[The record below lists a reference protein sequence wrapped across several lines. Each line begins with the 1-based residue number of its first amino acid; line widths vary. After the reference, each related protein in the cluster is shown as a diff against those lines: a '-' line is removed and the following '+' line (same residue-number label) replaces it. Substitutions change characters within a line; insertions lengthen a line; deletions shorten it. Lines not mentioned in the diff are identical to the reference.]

1 MPLIRLNQI
10 EFSIGTQMLLDK
22 VSLTLE
28 KGDRLGLLGRNGAGK
43 STLLRILSGELLPE
57 DGERWVNP
65 NIQVTRLEQALP
77 DNLDLTTYEYV
88 ATGLADVGALL
99 SRFHSLAADGSA
111 EALKELSTIQDQL
124 EHADGWSLDQR
135 IARILD
141 QLDLTATETLST
153 LSGGWRRRVA
163 LARALVSEPD
173 VLLLDEPTNHLD
185 IPSIDWLEQ
194 QVQQFGGAIVLIT
207 HDRRFLQRACTHI
220 GELDRGH
227 LALWECDYERFL
239 FLRDQQAASEQR
251 ADALF
256 DKKLAQEET
265 WIRQGIKARRTRN
278 EGRVRA
284 LESMR
289 EERSQRRAA
298 QGKGQFRI
306 EEAARSGKRVVELEQ
321 VSFSYEE
328 DKIVDNFSTIIQ
340 RGDRIGIVGG
350 NGVGKSTLIKL
361 LLGELSPNEGTVSI
375 GTKLEVAYSD
385 QLRGELDPEKDLID
399 NICGGQQFIEINGQR
414 RHAISYLSDFLFTPE
429 RIRTPVKA
437 LSGGEVNRA
446 ILARLFTRPANLLV
460 LDEPTNDLDIETLEL
475 LEEILLDFK
484 GTVLLVSH
492 DRHFMDSVVTSL
504 LVMPGS
510 GQIEEQAGS
519 YSDWEARGG
528 QIAESSL
535 IKTFPEPNAVDQA
548 RQSLQPTQTVPTAAT
563 EKKRKLSYQGATR
576 VEGLPAEIEALEQQH
591 AALLA
596 AISAPG
602 FYEQTARTGGHDV
615 DHCHRIRAGA
625 RSRTRTAGRAG
636 GLTTQRTA
644 DTAFTTPIH
653 IAGVEPGNIDA
664 GRVQHVDR
672 FFVSQALS
680 LLNTQTQKRK
690 HAMLFA
696 NKGKVSICLSDQGV
710 TEIASQAIYPLANL
724 SQLRFPLTA

>member
-57 DGERWVNP
+57 DGERWVDP

-77 DNLDLTTYEYV
+77 ENLDLTTYEYV

-141 QLDLTATETLST
+141 QLDLTATEALST

-239 FLRDQQAASEQR
+239 FLRDQQAAAEQR

-328 DKIVDNFSTIIQ
+328 EKIVDNFSTIIQ

-446 ILARLFTRPANLLV
+446 ILARLFTRAANLLV

-535 IKTFPEPNAVDQA
+535 TKHSPSQTPSTEPDNPVK
-548 RQSLQPTQTVPTAAT
+548 PTQTVTTTAT
-563 EKKRKLSYQGATR
+563 KKKRKLSYQEQR
-576 VEGLPAEIEALEQQH
+576 ELKGLPAEIEALEQQH

-596 AISAPG
+596 TISAPG
-602 FYEQTARTGGHDV
+602 FYEQTPEQVAT
-615 DHCHRIRAGA
+615 
-625 RSRTRTAGRAG
+625 T
-636 GLTTQRTA
+636 LTTVT
-644 DTAFTTPIH
+644 
-653 IAGVEPGNIDA
+653 E
-664 GRVQHVDR
+664 
-672 FFVSQALS
+672 SEQALD
-680 LLNTQTQKRK
+680 
-690 HAMLFA
+690 HALERLVA
-696 NKGKVSICLSDQGV
+696 LEG
-710 TEIASQAIYPLANL
+710 
-724 SQLRFPLTA
+724 

>member
-22 VSLTLE
+22 VSLSLE

-57 DGERWVNP
+57 DGERWVDP

-88 ATGLADVGALL
+88 ATGLAEVGALL
-99 SRFHSLAADGSA
+99 SRYHSLAADGSA
-111 EALKELSTIQDQL
+111 DALNQLSDIQEQL

-135 IARILD
+135 IARVLD
-141 QLDLTATETLST
+141 QLDLTATDPLSV

-239 FLRDQQAASEQR
+239 FLRDQQAAAEQR

-289 EERSQRRAA
+289 DERSQRRAA
-298 QGKGQFRI
+298 QGKGQFRL

-321 VSFSYEE
+321 VSFRYGEE
-328 DKIVDNFSTIIQ
+328 TIVDNFSTIIQ

-361 LLGELSPNEGTVSI
+361 LLGELSPNEGQVSL

-399 NICGGQQFIEINGQR
+399 NVCGGQQFIEINGQR

-437 LSGGEVNRA
+437 LSGGEINRA
-446 ILARLFTRPANLLV
+446 ILARLFTRAANLLV

-492 DRHFMDSVVTSL
+492 DRHFMDRVVTSL
-504 LVMPGS
+504 LVMPG
-510 GQIEEQAGS
+510 GGNIEDQAGS

-528 QIAESSL
+528 QISGSSL
-535 IKTFPEPNAVDQA
+535 IKK
-548 RQSLQPTQTVPTAAT
+548 SPTQAPLSEPDAQVAAQKSAGTVSG
-563 EKKRKLSYQGATR
+563 KQRKLSYQEQR
-576 VEGLPAEIEALEQQH
+576 ELKGLPAQIEALEQQH
-591 AALLA
+591 AALLIT
-596 AISAPG
+596 ISAPD
-602 FYEQTARTGGHDV
+602 FYDQTPEQVAMT
-615 DHCHRIRAGA
+615 
-625 RSRTRTAGRAG
+625 
-636 GLTTQRTA
+636 LTTVT
-644 DTAFTTPIH
+644 
-653 IAGVEPGNIDA
+653 E
-664 GRVQHVDR
+664 
-672 FFVSQALS
+672 SEQALD
-680 LLNTQTQKRK
+680 
-690 HAMLFA
+690 HALER
-696 NKGKVSICLSDQGV
+696 LV
-710 TEIASQAIYPLANL
+710 TLEG
-724 SQLRFPLTA
+724 

>member
-1 MPLIRLNQI
+1 VPLIRLNQI

-57 DGERWVNP
+57 DGERWVDP

-77 DNLDLTTYEYV
+77 DNLELTTYEYV

-99 SRFHSLAADGSA
+99 SRYHSLAADGSA

-141 QLDLTATETLST
+141 QLDLTATEALST

-239 FLRDQQAASEQR
+239 FLRDQQAAAEQR

-328 DKIVDNFSTIIQ
+328 EKIVDNFSTIIQ

-446 ILARLFTRPANLLV
+446 ILARLFTRAANLLV

-535 IKTFPEPNAVDQA
+535 TKHSPSQTPSTEPDNPVK
-548 RQSLQPTQTVPTAAT
+548 PTQTVTTAAT
-563 EKKRKLSYQGATR
+563 EKKRKLSYQEQR
-576 VEGLPAEIEALEQQH
+576 ELKGLPAEIEALEQQH

-596 AISAPG
+596 TISAPG
-602 FYEQTARTGGHDV
+602 FYEQTPEQVAT
-615 DHCHRIRAGA
+615 
-625 RSRTRTAGRAG
+625 T
-636 GLTTQRTA
+636 LTTVT
-644 DTAFTTPIH
+644 
-653 IAGVEPGNIDA
+653 E
-664 GRVQHVDR
+664 
-672 FFVSQALS
+672 SEQALD
-680 LLNTQTQKRK
+680 
-690 HAMLFA
+690 HALERLVA
-696 NKGKVSICLSDQGV
+696 LEG
-710 TEIASQAIYPLANL
+710 
-724 SQLRFPLTA
+724 

>member
-57 DGERWVNP
+57 DGERWVDP

-141 QLDLTATETLST
+141 QLDLTATEALST

-239 FLRDQQAASEQR
+239 FLRDQQAAAEQR

-328 DKIVDNFSTIIQ
+328 EMIVDNFSTIIQ

-437 LSGGEVNRA
+437 LPGGEVIRA
-446 ILARLFTRPANLLV
+446 ILARPLTRAANLLV

-535 IKTFPEPNAVDQA
+535 TKHSPSQTPSTEPDNPVK
-548 RQSLQPTQTVPTAAT
+548 PTQTVTTAAT
-563 EKKRKLSYQGATR
+563 EKKRKLSYQEQR
-576 VEGLPAEIEALEQQH
+576 ELKGLPAEIEALEQQH

-602 FYEQTARTGGHDV
+602 FYEQTPEQVA
-615 DHCHRIRAGA
+615 
-625 RSRTRTAGRAG
+625 
-636 GLTTQRTA
+636 TTLNTV
-644 DTAFTTPIH
+644 T
-653 IAGVEPGNIDA
+653 E
-664 GRVQHVDR
+664 
-672 FFVSQALS
+672 SEQALD
-680 LLNTQTQKRK
+680 
-690 HAMLFA
+690 HALERLVA
-696 NKGKVSICLSDQGV
+696 LEG
-710 TEIASQAIYPLANL
+710 
-724 SQLRFPLTA
+724 

>member
-57 DGERWVNP
+57 DGERWVDP

-77 DNLDLTTYEYV
+77 DNLDLTTYDYV
-88 ATGLADVGALL
+88 ATGLAKVGALL
-99 SRFHSLAADGSA
+99 SRYHSLAADGSA
-111 EALKELSTIQDQL
+111 NALNQLSAIQDQL

-135 IARILD
+135 IARVLD
-141 QLDLTATETLST
+141 QLDLTAADPLSV

-194 QVQQFGGAIVLIT
+194 QVRQFGGAIVLIT

-239 FLRDQQAASEQR
+239 FLRDQQAAAEQR

-284 LESMR
+284 LETMR
-289 EERSQRRAA
+289 EERSQRRAT
-298 QGKGQFRI
+298 QGKGQFRL

-321 VSFSYEE
+321 VSFRYEE
-328 DKIVDNFSTIIQ
+328 ETIIDNFSTIIQ

-361 LLGELSPNEGTVSI
+361 LLGELSPSDGQVSL

-385 QLRGELDPEKDLID
+385 QLREELDPEKDLID

-437 LSGGEVNRA
+437 LSGGEINRA
-446 ILARLFTRPANLLV
+446 ILARLFTRAANLLV

-492 DRHFMDSVVTSL
+492 DRHFMDRVVTSL

-510 GQIEEQAGS
+510 GKIEEQAGS

-528 QIAESSL
+528 QIAASSL
-535 IKTFPEPNAVDQA
+535 AKNSPIQA
-548 RQSLQPTQTVPTAAT
+548 PSNQPDSSVAPPKPAITAIAR
-563 EKKRKLSYQGATR
+563 KKRKLSYQEQRGL
-576 VEGLPAEIEALEQQH
+576 EGLPAQIEALEQQH

-596 AISAPG
+596 IISAPE
-602 FYEQTARTGGHDV
+602 FYNQTPEHVAT
-615 DHCHRIRAGA
+615 I
-625 RSRTRTAGRAG
+625 
-636 GLTTQRTA
+636 LTTVA
-644 DTAFTTPIH
+644 
-653 IAGVEPGNIDA
+653 E
-664 GRVQHVDR
+664 
-672 FFVSQALS
+672 SEQALD
-680 LLNTQTQKRK
+680 
-690 HAMLFA
+690 HALERLVA
-696 NKGKVSICLSDQGV
+696 LEG
-710 TEIASQAIYPLANL
+710 
-724 SQLRFPLTA
+724 

>member
-57 DGERWVNP
+57 DGERWVDP

-77 DNLDLTTYEYV
+77 ENLDLTTYEYV

-141 QLDLTATETLST
+141 QLDLTATEALST

-239 FLRDQQAASEQR
+239 FLRDQQAAAEQR

-361 LLGELSPNEGTVSI
+361 LLGELSPNVGTVSI

-446 ILARLFTRPANLLV
+446 ILARLFTRAANLLV

-535 IKTFPEPNAVDQA
+535 TKHSPSQTPSTEPDNPVK
-548 RQSLQPTQTVPTAAT
+548 PTQTVTTAAT
-563 EKKRKLSYQGATR
+563 KKKRKLSYQEQR
-576 VEGLPAEIEALEQQH
+576 ELKGLPAEIEALEQQH

-596 AISAPG
+596 TISAPG
-602 FYEQTARTGGHDV
+602 FYEQTPEQVAT
-615 DHCHRIRAGA
+615 
-625 RSRTRTAGRAG
+625 T
-636 GLTTQRTA
+636 LTTVT
-644 DTAFTTPIH
+644 
-653 IAGVEPGNIDA
+653 E
-664 GRVQHVDR
+664 
-672 FFVSQALS
+672 SEQALD
-680 LLNTQTQKRK
+680 
-690 HAMLFA
+690 HALERLVA
-696 NKGKVSICLSDQGV
+696 LED
-710 TEIASQAIYPLANL
+710 
-724 SQLRFPLTA
+724 

>member
-57 DGERWVNP
+57 DGERWVDP

-77 DNLDLTTYEYV
+77 DNLDLTTYEDV

-141 QLDLTATETLST
+141 QLDLTATEALST
-153 LSGGWRRRVA
+153 FSGGWRRRVA

-239 FLRDQQAASEQR
+239 FLRDQQAAAEQR

-328 DKIVDNFSTIIQ
+328 EMIVDNFSTIIQ

-446 ILARLFTRPANLLV
+446 ILARLFTRAANLLV

-535 IKTFPEPNAVDQA
+535 TKHSPSQTPSTEPDNPVK
-548 RQSLQPTQTVPTAAT
+548 PTQTVTTAAT
-563 EKKRKLSYQGATR
+563 EKKRKLSYQEQR
-576 VEGLPAEIEALEQQH
+576 ELKGLPAEIEALEQQH

-602 FYEQTARTGGHDV
+602 FYEQTPEQVA
-615 DHCHRIRAGA
+615 
-625 RSRTRTAGRAG
+625 
-636 GLTTQRTA
+636 TTLNTV
-644 DTAFTTPIH
+644 T
-653 IAGVEPGNIDA
+653 E
-664 GRVQHVDR
+664 
-672 FFVSQALS
+672 SEQALD
-680 LLNTQTQKRK
+680 
-690 HAMLFA
+690 HALERLVA
-696 NKGKVSICLSDQGV
+696 LEG
-710 TEIASQAIYPLANL
+710 
-724 SQLRFPLTA
+724 

>member
-1 MPLIRLNQI
+1 VPLIRLNQI
-10 EFSIGTQMLLDK
+10 EYSIGTQMLLDK

-57 DGERWVNP
+57 DGERWVDP

-99 SRFHSLAADGSA
+99 SRYHSLAADGST
-111 EALKELSTIQDQL
+111 EALKALSTIQDQL

-135 IARILD
+135 IARTLD
-141 QLDLTATETLST
+141 QLDLTATDPLSV
-153 LSGGWRRRVA
+153 LSGGWRRRAA

-239 FLRDQQAASEQR
+239 FLRDQQAAAEQR

-284 LESMR
+284 LETMR

-306 EEAARSGKRVVELEQ
+306 EEAARSGKRVAELEQ
-321 VSFSYEE
+321 VSFRYEE
-328 DKIVDNFSTIIQ
+328 EMIVDNFSTIIQ

-361 LLGELSPNEGTVSI
+361 LLGKLSPE
-375 GTKLEVAYSD
+375 
-385 QLRGELDPEKDLID
+385 RGHRFDWHQVR
-399 NICGGQQFIEINGQR
+399 GRVF
-414 RHAISYLSDFLFTPE
+414 
-429 RIRTPVKA
+429 
-437 LSGGEVNRA
+437 
-446 ILARLFTRPANLLV
+446 
-460 LDEPTNDLDIETLEL
+460 
-475 LEEILLDFK
+475 
-484 GTVLLVSH
+484 
-492 DRHFMDSVVTSL
+492 
-504 LVMPGS
+504 GS
-510 GQIEEQAGS
+510 
-519 YSDWEARGG
+519 
-528 QIAESSL
+528 
-535 IKTFPEPNAVDQA
+535 
-548 RQSLQPTQTVPTAAT
+548 
-563 EKKRKLSYQGATR
+563 
-576 VEGLPAEIEALEQQH
+576 
-591 AALLA
+591 
-596 AISAPG
+596 
-602 FYEQTARTGGHDV
+602 
-615 DHCHRIRAGA
+615 
-625 RSRTRTAGRAG
+625 TAGR
-636 GLTTQRTA
+636 TR
-644 DTAFTTPIH
+644 PRKRPH
-653 IAGVEPGNIDA
+653 
-664 GRVQHVDR
+664 RQHLRRSAVYR
-672 FFVSQALS
+672 NQWSAPS
-680 LLNTQTQKRK
+680 RN
-690 HAMLFA
+690 
-696 NKGKVSICLSDQGV
+696 
-710 TEIASQAIYPLANL
+710 
-724 SQLRFPLTA
+724 QLPQRFPLYPRTDSHTGESPLRG

>member
-1 MPLIRLNQI
+1 VPLIRLNQI

-22 VSLTLE
+22 VSLSLE

-57 DGERWVNP
+57 DGERWVDP

-88 ATGLADVGALL
+88 ATGLAEVGALL
-99 SRFHSLAADGSA
+99 SRYHSLAADGSA
-111 EALKELSTIQDQL
+111 DALNQLSDIQEQL

-135 IARILD
+135 IARVLD
-141 QLDLTATETLST
+141 QLDLTATDPLSV

-239 FLRDQQAASEQR
+239 FLRDQQAAAEQR

-284 LESMR
+284 LETMR
-289 EERSQRRAA
+289 DERSQRRAA
-298 QGKGQFRI
+298 QGKGQFRL

-321 VSFSYEE
+321 VSFRYGEE
-328 DKIVDNFSTIIQ
+328 TIVDNFSTIIQ

-361 LLGELSPNEGTVSI
+361 LLGELSPNEGQVSL

-399 NICGGQQFIEINGQR
+399 NVCGGQQFIEINGQR

-437 LSGGEVNRA
+437 LSGGEINRA
-446 ILARLFTRPANLLV
+446 ILARLFTRAANLLV

-492 DRHFMDSVVTSL
+492 DRHFMDRVVTSL
-504 LVMPGS
+504 LVMPG
-510 GQIEEQAGS
+510 GGNIEDQAGS

-528 QIAESSL
+528 QISGSSL
-535 IKTFPEPNAVDQA
+535 IKK
-548 RQSLQPTQTVPTAAT
+548 SPTQAPLSKPDAQVAPQKSAGTVSG
-563 EKKRKLSYQGATR
+563 KQRKLSYQEQR
-576 VEGLPAEIEALEQQH
+576 ELKGLPAQIEALEQQH
-591 AALLA
+591 AALLIT
-596 AISAPG
+596 ISAPD
-602 FYEQTARTGGHDV
+602 FYDQTPEQVAMT
-615 DHCHRIRAGA
+615 
-625 RSRTRTAGRAG
+625 
-636 GLTTQRTA
+636 LTTVT
-644 DTAFTTPIH
+644 
-653 IAGVEPGNIDA
+653 E
-664 GRVQHVDR
+664 
-672 FFVSQALS
+672 SEQALD
-680 LLNTQTQKRK
+680 
-690 HAMLFA
+690 HALER
-696 NKGKVSICLSDQGV
+696 LV
-710 TEIASQAIYPLANL
+710 TLEG
-724 SQLRFPLTA
+724 